1 MNHEAKDK
9 FHLENQKIR
18 GQEGRFQEKMEKQHA
33 IKETLNDKKQLDLNA
48 LKSEGK
54 ENGRI
59 EGKECAGKECA
70 DKKK

>member
-1 MNHEAKDK
+1 
-9 FHLENQKIR
+9 
-18 GQEGRFQEKMEKQHA
+18 MEKQHA